1 MDKNELLRRYLE
13 GHLSQKEER
22 EALHVI
28 ADDSDM
34 RSMLRF
40 EQTLIKTLNRD
51 FLSLDSVDVP
61 KGFSDRVMLSIEH
74 KTEKVKIPGIID
86 YIKNWFRR
94 LWVPTQIQWRPAYA
108 FMLLLVVMIS
118 LSYPIFMNSSG
129 GSYQGNEDLNA
140 SNMGDSIQQ
149 VSAEVDE
156 VMLRFVYIDE
166 NAESVA
172 VAGDFSN
179 WKRVELSK
187 QVVNGQQIWTGL
199 ISMSRG
205 EHNYMFVKNGEEWI
219 TDPLAPV
226 QHDDGFGNKN
236 AVIYL

>member
-1 MDKNELLRRYLE
+1 
-13 GHLSQKEER
+13 
-22 EALHVI
+22 
-28 ADDSDM
+28 
-34 RSMLRF
+34 
-40 EQTLIKTLNRD
+40 
-51 FLSLDSVDVP
+51 
-61 KGFSDRVMLSIEH
+61 MLSIEH